1 MEILTATKAREMTFE
16 NIGDDEIE
24 KVMEKIYESIK
35 LGNFNCI
42 YPSELSYST
51 IVKLRDIGYNV
62 KKVSFKESFPYIE
75 TKISW

>member
-62 KKVSFKESFPYIE
+62 KKVSFEESFPYIE